1 MSLPAPSQS
10 LKPKTPSLTSS
21 FLKLSTFSLLE
32 FHWQKEDITLKPPL
46 TLGPVSMRRTTP
58 SSCSFTLR
66 GKLLHRDTRGSY
78 LISSH
83 LDADSSHQKVAVYTL
98 PYGTER
104 PKTFHSS
111 SFQWWAMVRVWQ
123 AWSGPQA
130 KVRSRWRQL
139 MSIVP
144 GTMRDGISLVS

>member
-10 LKPKTPSLTSS
+10 LKPKIPSLTSS

-78 LISSH
+78 LISKVIWMLTLHTRRWQSTH
-83 LDADSSHQKVAVYTL
+83 FLMVQKD
-98 PYGTER
+98 
-104 PKTFHSS
+104 PK
-111 SFQWWAMVRVWQ
+111 
-123 AWSGPQA
+123 P
-130 KVRSRWRQL
+130 
-139 MSIVP
+139 SIVHHFSGGP
-144 GTMRDGISLVS
+144 WWGCDKRGQGLRPRSGADGGSWCLLCLVLWETASP